1 MFLQQFISEHNNE
14 VSFSRQQA
22 CRFAKEVATDFNP
35 IHDADSKRFC
45 VPGDLLFAH
54 MVSKHGL
61 AQKLHCTF
69 AGMVSS
75 DVLLHSEQQG
85 DEWRLC
91 DQQQK
96 NYLILRQQGEKFHDL
111 TYIESLVKDYV
122 RFSGQNFP
130 HILQPLM
137 KQHQVMI
144 NAQRPLV
151 IYESM
156 TLEFERFSA
165 TSPELRLAHNDLTV
179 EGKRGLARLGFE
191 LVENGEGIG
200 RGEKRMIL
208 SSLQPYEETVMQQM
222 VDFYNERK
230 TQFQHAV

>member
-1 MFLQQFISEHNNE
+1 M
-14 VSFSRQQA
+14 
-22 CRFAKEVATDFNP
+22 
-35 IHDADSKRFC
+35 
-45 VPGDLLFAH
+45 
-54 MVSKHGL
+54 
-61 AQKLHCTF
+61 
-69 AGMVSS
+69 
-75 DVLLHSEQQG
+75 
-85 DEWRLC
+85 
-91 DQQQK
+91 
-96 NYLILRQQGEKFHDL
+96 
-111 TYIESLVKDYV
+111 KDYV

-156 TLEFERFSA
+156 TLEFDRFSA
-165 TSPELRLAHNDLTV
+165 TSPQLRLAHNDLTV

-191 LVENGEGIG
+191 LVENGEVIG

>member
-1 MFLQQFISEHNNE
+1 MLPELHAFHQQVVH
-14 VSFSRQQA
+14 V
-22 CRFAKEVATDFNP
+22 
-35 IHDADSKRFC
+35 
-45 VPGDLLFAH
+45 
-54 MVSKHGL
+54 
-61 AQKLHCTF
+61 
-69 AGMVSS
+69 
-75 DVLLHSEQQG
+75 
-85 DEWRLC
+85 
-91 DQQQK
+91 
-96 NYLILRQQGEKFHDL
+96 KFHDL
-111 TYIESLVKDYV
+111 AYIESLVKDYV

-144 NAQRPLV
+144 NPQRPLV

-156 TLEFERFSA
+156 TLEFDRFSA
-165 TSPELRLAHNDLTV
+165 TSPELRLAHNGLTV

-191 LVENGEGIG
+191 LVEHGEVIG